1 MVFSNQLSSLSPSS
15 CSSSSNY
22 FSFPH
27 PPPTPNIRPHRF
39 FFVSI
44 CPLRIFVLG
53 KEQAETM
60 QNGGGK
66 VCVAQ
71 SLDVLLQPFHAFEVF
86 PRPIM
91 HLEVVWC
98 EAEEHSVRGGRGC
111 AMWVRLMRGE
121 VCFRGDA
128 AGFFILRLRCP
139 TALLMVLVL
148 FWLFLA
154 PPACLDM
161 EMRAHGHVTHN
172 AFVLACTQLRHRQ
185 RERVSHTHTQT
196 ACVCV

>member
-1 MVFSNQLSSLSPSS
+1 MFFLFQLLLLP
-15 CSSSSNY
+15 
-22 FSFPH
+22 PT
-27 PPPTPNIRPHRF
+27 PPTPNIRPHRF

-128 AGFFILRLRCP
+128 AGFFILRLSS
-139 TALLMVLVL
+139 AYG
-148 FWLFLA
+148 
-154 PPACLDM
+154 AC
-161 EMRAHGHVTHN
+161 
-172 AFVLACTQLRHRQ
+172 FVLAVFGTTRLPRYGDASTRSRHTQRLCFGFHPAPSQTKRACLT
-185 RERVSHTHTQT
+185 HTHTQT